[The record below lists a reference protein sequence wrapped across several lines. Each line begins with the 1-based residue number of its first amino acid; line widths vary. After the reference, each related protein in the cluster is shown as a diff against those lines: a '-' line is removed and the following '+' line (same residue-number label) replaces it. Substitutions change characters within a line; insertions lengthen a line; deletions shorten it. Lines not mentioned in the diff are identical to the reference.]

1 MKLYSANGKGKGK
14 LGGFV
19 YSINHG
25 VQVKREYNG
34 SPSNPSTDSQ
44 VSQRSRFKLASQI
57 SAALAPVIGFPRKGI
72 QSPRNLFVKRNMPYF
87 YGDPSGAQVSYENLQ
102 LVQGN
107 MSLPA
112 VVVFR
117 PTEGNM
123 RLYLKSDATLICN
136 RVIYS
141 VFIKGSDN
149 QLQLAF
155 SAVVSDA
162 GPRGDFNI
170 ETDPIA
176 GDLVVYAYGMRD
188 NSAKAKAKYGN
199 YTVEN
204 AMDVAYLISSRA
216 LEMSDYTFTQTRGTT
231 LSYDEEQS
239 QSADANSAML
249 FITVINGG
257 TVHVTIGQRTQDV
270 TDNLREVVPLGG
282 AVTLTCDNINNREF
296 LGWYNNGEA
305 EPFSTDANISITMN
319 GLRDIIARWSNHEGL
334 E

>member
-34 SPSNPSTDSQ
+34 SPSNPSTDNQ
-44 VSQRSRFKLASQI
+44 VTQRSRFKLASQI

-72 QSPRNLFVKRNMPYF
+72 LSPRNLFVKRNMPYF
-87 YGDPSGAQVSYENLQ
+87 YGDSSGAQVSYENLQ

-112 VVVFR
+112 VKVIR
-117 PTEGNM
+117 PTDSEMRIYLTGNA
-123 RLYLKSDATLICN
+123 SLICN
-136 RVIYS
+136 RVVYS
-141 VFIKGSDN
+141 VFTKGSDN
-149 QLQLAF
+149 QLQLAY
-155 SAVVSDA
+155 SAVVTEP
-162 GPRGDFNI
+162 GPRGYFDLNT
-170 ETDPIA
+170 ETIP

-199 YTVEN
+199 YNVEN
-204 AMDVAYLISSRA
+204 ALDIAYLISSRA

-231 LSYDEEQS
+231 LSYDESES
-239 QSADANSAML
+239 TYADANSAML

-257 TVHVTIGQRTQDV
+257 TVHVTIGQQSQNV
-270 TDNLREVVPLGG
+270 TDQMREAVPLGG
-282 AVTLTCDNINNREF
+282 AVTLSYTAVPNREF
-296 LGWYNNGEA
+296 LGWFNNGDT
-305 EPFSTDANISITMN
+305 EPFSTDENITITMN